1 MKFVY
6 FIRNKLLILLQLL
19 LTIFI
24 LFKYSN
30 AIPIVGELRN
40 TELIKRSELIVEG
53 KFLESV
59 NEEGFARF
67 KIDSVFKGVPLSE
80 NIAVHFWKKHNITSG
95 NKYLLLLNSRKD
107 IRINIRKLYDLSKIS
122 EIPLYGKI
130 RSIRYPLGDEKKQE
144 KDYALKWL
152 IHTAAIEDEQKRRD
166 TYRESFESSNKT
178 IQKAAKLV
186 ISSKIIKEIKQLG
199 SPDEKEKRCFEELTK
214 NDNEFLVPWTIRFL
228 TKRNSRLAFPFL
240 LEKFKNMNSQDRY
253 FRSYLVGLSNYK
265 TKEVAN
271 VIFEKLKN
279 IDKDPQLNLHI
290 GEIVK
295 ILKEYFDIIGKEQF
309 NDLINDVALKAEYI
323 LKNSNK
329 YPNIKTYR
337 SIIQIFKLSNEPC
350 FTDLL
355 LDFYRGM
362 NQDRQSEIF
371 VELIRLLG
379 TKEDGYAT
387 AFLLKQLSGKKG
399 HQEVLEALGK
409 IGGDSITISLME
421 FIKENMKHS
430 KDQYWAK
437 GSAFGALGLALQ
449 KSRKEHKKAGKEFLF
464 KIAKGDNKGLRG
476 GAIGALTY
484 FIKDAEVTE
493 FLIENWEKRSYRS
506 HATWPSQLNHF
517 RGREVSQVFP
527 FLFSIVKNPRED
539 KWVKIFVLRILY
551 DYGDRKA
558 IDFMKEIAQKEDN
571 EEIRFEAVRFVVMS
585 NDKDKVTIYL
595 NYLIEQNLLKVG
607 LAKKKYFIDDE
618 LTRIYNSL
626 LSFYKKTN
634 KDISTEDKFTFIHI
648 LRSMGTEKAAP
659 IFEVAKEDRD
669 RYVKEESVFALE
681 ELKGKNQK

>member
-6 FIRNKLLILLQLL
+6 FRRNKLLILLQLL
-19 LTIFI
+19 LIVFI

-30 AIPIVGELRN
+30 AIPSYGELRN
-40 TELIKRSELIVEG
+40 SELIKRSELIVEG

-80 NIAVHFWKKHNITSG
+80 SIAVHFWKKHNITSG

-122 EIPLYGKI
+122 EIPLYGVI
-130 RSIRYPLGDEKKQE
+130 RSISYPLGDEKKQE

-152 IHTAAIEDEQKRRD
+152 IHTVAIEDEQKRRD

-178 IQKAAKLV
+178 IQRAAKLAL
-186 ISSKIIKEIKQLG
+186 SSKIIKEIKQLG
-199 SPDEKEKRCFEELTK
+199 SADEKEKRYFEELTK
-214 NDNEFLVPWTIRFL
+214 NDNEYLVPWAIHFL

-279 IDKDPQLNLHI
+279 IDKDPQLSSHI

-309 NDLINDVALKAEYI
+309 NDLINDVALEAEYI
-323 LKNSNK
+323 LENSNK

-379 TKEDGYAT
+379 TKED
-387 AFLLKQLSGKKG
+387 
-399 HQEVLEALGK
+399 
-409 IGGDSITISLME
+409 
-421 FIKENMKHS
+421 
-430 KDQYWAK
+430 
-437 GSAFGALGLALQ
+437 
-449 KSRKEHKKAGKEFLF
+449 R
-464 KIAKGDNKGLRG
+464 
-476 GAIGALTY
+476 
-484 FIKDAEVTE
+484 
-493 FLIENWEKRSYRS
+493 
-506 HATWPSQLNHF
+506 
-517 RGREVSQVFP
+517 
-527 FLFSIVKNPRED
+527 
-539 KWVKIFVLRILY
+539 
-551 DYGDRKA
+551 
-558 IDFMKEIAQKEDN
+558 
-571 EEIRFEAVRFVVMS
+571 
-585 NDKDKVTIYL
+585 
-595 NYLIEQNLLKVG
+595 
-607 LAKKKYFIDDE
+607 
-618 LTRIYNSL
+618 
-626 LSFYKKTN
+626 
-634 KDISTEDKFTFIHI
+634 
-648 LRSMGTEKAAP
+648 
-659 IFEVAKEDRD
+659 
-669 RYVKEESVFALE
+669 
-681 ELKGKNQK
+681 